1 MTREQ
6 VVWRTAQPLW
16 REGLATGAAFARP
29 ALLRFAGDDFM
40 EQLASA
46 VGPGGAG
53 VGPLI
58 AGSETWQLP
67 GAGLGTTHERGDA
80 TPVKLFQPVHGRYY
94 LVAASLV
101 CRRYGHPDHA
111 TAPDRDERVSFVL
124 RRLVPAGTA
133 AVDPADPASFVEHG
147 FFAAGGGGTWRPAT
161 AGSVAA
167 DEARL
172 PVFPMTA
179 TGDGG
184 DRRLLAGLVPV
195 SRRESF
201 EPVPT
206 VAPDDVTGSDD
217 PLAVLADTRLQG
229 LEAAVTGL
237 QTVLGA
243 DAAAEPALV
252 RESLFFTMVDL
263 ALWLDGPTGHLK
275 GSLDDRATV
284 LKDSLGQTFA
294 GALTWREALATALAG
309 EATAVFEEG
318 EDAPAPV
325 ARLDLE
331 AMQDAVTALGVE
343 PSDQVDPADPA
354 DPGTFP
360 TETSFF
366 GDVHDA
372 LPPPAP
378 AGDGTGPPQGGP
390 AALPGGPGIYVARC
404 LYERPRC
411 LPAERPLVSAP
422 SRPFLLAPFHDPD
435 APARPVRIA
444 LPVDTSPGGLR
455 KFPRSVSTV
464 LSAELRKQ
472 VQRVSEETLRDGSVG
487 PAGAI
492 DFGMVCQLSLPII
505 TICALI
511 LLMIIVAILNIVF
524 FWMPLFKI
532 CAPVPKEG

>member
-40 EQLASA
+40 EQLAAA
-46 VGPGGAG
+46 VGPGGDG
-53 VGPLI
+53 LGPLV

-67 GAGLGTTHERGDA
+67 GAGLGTSHERGDA
-80 TPVKLFQPVHGRYY
+80 IPIKLFQPVHARYY
-94 LVAASLV
+94 LLATSLV

-111 TAPDRDERVSFVL
+111 TDPDRDERVSFVL
-124 RRLVPAGTA
+124 RRLVPAGAA
-133 AVDPADPASFVEHG
+133 AVDPSDPATFVEHG
-147 FFAAGGGGTWRPAT
+147 WVPAGDAGAWRPAPGGAAA
-161 AGSVAA
+161 AG
-167 DEARL
+167 EARL
-172 PVFPMTA
+172 PLFPLTA
-179 TGDGG
+179 TGDGR

-195 SRRESF
+195 SRRETF

-206 VAPDDVTGSDD
+206 VAPGDGTASGD

-229 LEAAVTGL
+229 LEAAVAGL

-243 DAAAEPALV
+243 DAAADPALV

-263 ALWLDGPTGHLK
+263 ARWLGGYLE
-275 GSLDDRATV
+275 GSLAHGATV
-284 LKDSLGQTFA
+284 LDALDETFA
-294 GALTWREALATALAG
+294 RALTWREALATAMAG
-309 EATAVFEEG
+309 EASAVFEEG
-318 EDAPAPV
+318 QAEPAPV
-325 ARLDLE
+325 ARLDLGT
-331 AMQDAVTALGVE
+331 MQAAVKALGVE
-343 PSDQVDPADPA
+343 QYDPSMPWF
-354 DPGTFP
+354 FP
-360 TETSFF
+360 TQTTFF
-366 GDVHDA
+366 VEALDA
-372 LPPPAP
+372 LPPLAALGARAGAP
-378 AGDGTGPPQGGP
+378 AGG
-390 AALPGGPGIYVARC
+390 AAAGPGGPGIYVARC

-411 LPAERPLVSAP
+411 VPAERQELSAP

-435 APARPVRIA
+435 APARPVRIV

-455 KFPRSVSTV
+455 KFPRNVSTV

-472 VQRVSEETLRDGSVG
+472 MQRVSEETLRDGSVG

-492 DFGMVCQLSLPII
+492 GFGMVCQLSLPII

>member
-16 REGLATGAAFARP
+16 RVGPVTGDAFTRP

-40 EQLASA
+40 EQLESA
-46 VGPGGAG
+46 VGPDGAG
-53 VGPLI
+53 LGPLV

-80 TPVKLFQPVHGRYY
+80 TPIKLFQPVHARYY

-124 RRLVPAGTA
+124 RRLAPAGTA
-133 AVDPADPASFVEHG
+133 AVDPADPASFVEQG
-147 FFAAGGGGTWRPAT
+147 WVPAGDGGAWRPAA
-161 AGSVAA
+161 AGAVAT

-172 PVFPMTA
+172 PLFPLTA

-195 SRRESF
+195 SRRETF

-206 VAPDDVTGSDD
+206 VAPDDVTASSD

-229 LEAAVTGL
+229 LEAAVAGL

-243 DAAAEPALV
+243 DTAAELALV

-263 ALWLDGPTGHLK
+263 AVWLDGHLQ
-275 GSLDDRATV
+275 GSLDA
-284 LKDSLGQTFA
+284 LEQTFA
-294 GALTWREALATALAG
+294 GDLTWGEALATAMAG
-309 EATAVFEEG
+309 EASAVFEEG
-318 EDAPAPV
+318 QAEPAPV
-325 ARLDLE
+325 AGLDL
-331 AMQDAVTALGVE
+331 DAVKDAIEALGVE
-343 PSDQVDPADPA
+343 PYDPDIPQY
-354 DPGTFP
+354 FP
-360 TETSFF
+360 TQTTFF
-366 GDVHDA
+366 TEAQAA
-372 LPPPAP
+372 LPPLATPGERTRPPA
-378 AGDGTGPPQGGP
+378 GGP
-390 AALPGGPGIYVARC
+390 AAVPAGPGIYVTRC

-411 LPAERPLVSAP
+411 MPADRQRLSAP

-435 APARPVRIA
+435 APARPVRIV

-455 KFPRSVSTV
+455 KFPRNVATV

-472 VQRVSEETLRDGSVG
+472 IQRVSEETLREGSVG
-487 PAGAI
+487 PPGAI
-492 DFGMVCQLSLPII
+492 GFGMVCQLSLPII

-511 LLMIIVAILNIVF
+511 LLLIIVAILNIVF